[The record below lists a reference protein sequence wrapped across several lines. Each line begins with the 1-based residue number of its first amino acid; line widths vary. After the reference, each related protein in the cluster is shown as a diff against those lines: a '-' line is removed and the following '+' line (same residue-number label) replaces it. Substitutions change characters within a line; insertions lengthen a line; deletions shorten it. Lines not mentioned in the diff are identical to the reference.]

1 MGRTIICGIIGHVN
15 HGKTTLLDA
24 ILNTQIQK
32 KEVNGITQEIN
43 SYIKE
48 HAGTKI
54 IFIDTPGHA
63 SLKNMQKTIMSH
75 SNNGTIYDCVV
86 VVIDINKG
94 IEKDIEEILIETKKQ
109 MKHQIEHGEDATSP
123 FIFYFSNVVDE
134 QKEIGKIESIKS
146 ILASKY
152 DFPIIDEYTSEGS
165 FGIFGDSIKKN
176 KINDLLDIIANVER
190 KEYSNDFCY
199 LINPKLNKKG
209 FIISTVIVRNG
220 QLEVGDYIVASN
232 YAKIKKLPDNK
243 PISVESNNLQTIEF
257 SFEQENSDNDI
268 STSEFTILKE
278 QTYVKQVQDSYK
290 DYIAREAKGRVLLN
304 NITKPSNPK
313 FITKVFLRANNS
325 DMLVSIV
332 NIINELNSNWRE
344 GYQYI
349 DVVNKKVGA
358 ITINDVS
365 DEKMVNEIIT
375 FNIFGNNEIA
385 KRASQNKIRI
395 SENETIADI
404 EDNLKK
410 IQIGDEDNIL
420 RDAYFGEAEVKETY
434 KKHDAVGCI
443 CISGEIRKGDLARV
457 IRNGEKVDFFNKG
470 DFYITSMKYKEN
482 KNAPTVDKDLAV
494 EGDPFGIIIKGGEG
508 KIQIGDIVQ
517 TYKKIKSSDIE
528 KEGYVKASEEEV
540 KISVIGY
547 GNSKK
552 QLYETILKQYFPNAT
567 KIDINI
573 LQDDSKLDVKRY
585 HGYDIVFV
593 GAMPHC
599 AKNAECDNA
608 IIDLEKNN
616 KRVIRIE
623 MGNNTL
629 TELSPD
635 KIKRKIIA

>member
-1 MGRTIICGIIGHVN
+1 MNKTIVCGIIGHVN

-24 ILNTQIQK
+24 ILNTEIQK

-43 SYIKE
+43 SYIKTYE
-48 HAGTKI
+48 GTKI

-63 SLKNMQKTIMSH
+63 SLKNMQKTIMVP
-75 SNNGTIYDCVV
+75 SNNGTIYDCIV

-94 IEKDIEEILIETKKQ
+94 IEKDIEEILIDTKKQ
-109 MKHQIEHGEDATSP
+109 MKDQIEHGENVTSP
-123 FIFYFSNVVDE
+123 FIFYFSNVADE
-134 QKEIGKIESIKS
+134 EKQIGKIETIKG

-152 DFPIIDEYTSEGS
+152 DFPIIDEYNSEGS
-165 FGIFGDSIKKN
+165 FAIFGDSIKKN
-176 KINDLLDIIANVER
+176 KINDLLDIISNVER
-190 KEYSNDFCY
+190 KEYNSDFCY

-209 FIISTVIVRNG
+209 FITSTVIVRNG
-220 QLEVGDYIVASN
+220 QLEIGDYIVASN

-268 STSEFTILKE
+268 STSEFTILKDASNI
-278 QTYVKQVQDSYK
+278 KQVQDAYK

-304 NITKPSNPK
+304 NIVKPSNPK
-313 FITKVFLRANNS
+313 YITKVFLRANNS
-325 DMLVSIV
+325 DMLVSIA

-344 GYQYI
+344 GYKYI

-385 KRASQNKIRI
+385 KRANQSKIKI

-410 IQIGDEDNIL
+410 IQVGDEENIM
-420 RDAYFGEAEVKETY
+420 RDAYFGEAEVKKTY
-434 KKHDAVGCI
+434 KKHPAIGCI
-443 CISGEIRKGDLARV
+443 CTSGEIKKGDLARV
-457 IRNGEKVDFFNKG
+457 IRKGEKVELFNNG
-470 DFYITSMKYKEN
+470 DFYISSMKYQAN
-482 KNAPTVDKDLAV
+482 KNVPPADIDSAQ
-494 EGDPFGIIIKGGEG
+494 EGDEFGIIIKGGED
-508 KIQIGDIVQ
+508 KIQVGDIIQ

-528 KEGYVKASEEEV
+528 KEGYVKASDEEL
-540 KISVIGY
+540 KIAIIGY
-547 GNSKK
+547 GNNET
-552 QLYETILKQYFPNAT
+552 QLYETTLKQFFPNA
-567 KIDINI
+567 KINVSI
-573 LQDDSKLDVKRY
+573 LQDDKKLDVKKY

-593 GAMPHC
+593 GAMAHL

-616 KRVIRIE
+616 KRVVRIQTN
-623 MGNNTL
+623 GSL
-629 TELSPD
+629 DKLSPG
-635 KIKRKIIA
+635 KIKRKIIS